1 MAYWRRGR
9 ADHTRRKIAADI
21 KATQTHCWLCNR
33 SIDPNLAWPHPHS
46 FSVDHILPV
55 ILRPD
60 LEYVRA
66 NCRGSH
72 LRCNQK
78 RGDGRR
84 RQPRRKPPVK
94 PFIVEGQP

>member
-9 ADHTRRKIAADI
+9 HEHIRRKIANQV
-21 KATQTHCWLCNR
+21 KAEEDHCWLCGKP
-33 SIDPNLAWPHPHS
+33 IQPDLTWPHPHS
-46 FSVDHILPV
+46 FSVDHIEPV

-72 LRCNQK
+72 LRCNQA

-84 RQPRRKPPVK
+84 RQPPRKPPVK
-94 PFIVEGQP
+94 PFIIEGQP